1 MNNLYGTLSS
11 EPTALEIKNRELS
24 RVAAREGFVL
34 LKNDNNALPLKNKK
48 IALYGMGARLT
59 VKGGLGSGSVEERYS
74 VNIEDGLKNAGF
86 EITTEKWL
94 DDYDSEYSSTYQ
106 EYHDMVE
113 EKVKDLVNP
122 MEIIP
127 IAHSYVYRYP
137 SGRLVTKEDIE
148 NSNTDTAIY
157 VLMRQA
163 GECNDRKL
171 EKGDYYITD
180 IERENLRI
188 LSEAYKNTIL
198 VINVG
203 GHIDLS
209 FLDEIKGIDAVV
221 LFVQGGEEGGNALS
235 DVLSGKVN
243 FSGKLSDTIPL
254 RYEDIPFG
262 DEFSYLNGDLKNEY
276 YKEGIYV
283 GYRYFDSFDKDVRY
297 PFGFGLSYTDF
308 KIETKSVSLDKTNIN
323 IKVAV
328 TNIGEVSGKEVVQVY
343 ISLPGSNKEYQ
354 RLGTF
359 QKTKELEKGETETMD
374 LSFSLEDCT
383 SYNEEKAAW
392 ILDEGDYILRVG
404 NSSRNTNLSAIFDIP
419 QTIVVTE
426 CKNCCSLQNKLPLFY
441 PDKEREERAECE
453 MRLRVNP
460 EDFTT
465 RTVSY
470 IEPSIKETEEEK
482 SILDSLTIEEE
493 AWLLQGGDLR
503 NPPKGTLEIHG
514 AGGKTVTA
522 LLGKGIRNVLFSDGP
537 AGVNIANKVKA
548 LPGGGFAPAMVPE
561 RYSWGVMGKAM
572 KAQLERIPGEIVYR
586 YATAWPVEMLL
597 AQTWNKELLES
608 IGKAVGE
615 EMLQFGITIWL
626 SPGMNIHR
634 NPLGGRAFEYYSEDP
649 VLTGELAAS
658 LTKGVQSHKGLGVSL
673 KHFCCNN
680 TEDNRNGISSNVSER
695 ALREIYLKGF
705 EIAVKKSQPKT
716 VMSSYN
722 MLNHIYTANRHDLL
736 TDILRSEW
744 GFEGLVMTDWGSTNE
759 KAGRPEKTAPS
770 GNDLIMPGSDY
781 DRECILKAIK
791 NGEMTPEVVRRSACR
806 VLRMML
812 NANTPVLIKEE

>member
-1 MNNLYGTLSS
+1 MDNLYGTLSGQ
-11 EPTALEIKNRELS
+11 PTVLELKNRELS

-113 EKVKDLVNP
+113 DKVKDLVNP

-209 FLDEIKGIDAVV
+209 FLDEIKGINAVV

-283 GYRYFDSFDKDVRY
+283 GYRYFDSFNKEVRY

-343 ISLPGSNKEYQ
+343 ISLPGRDKEYQ
-354 RLGTF
+354 RLVTF

-441 PDKEREERAECE
+441 PDKEREERVECE

-465 RTVSY
+465 KTVSY

-722 MLNHIYTANRHDLL
+722 MLNHIYTANCHDLL

>member
-1 MNNLYGTLSS
+1 
-11 EPTALEIKNRELS
+11 
-24 RVAAREGFVL
+24 
-34 LKNDNNALPLKNKK
+34 
-48 IALYGMGARLT
+48 
-59 VKGGLGSGSVEERYS
+59 
-74 VNIEDGLKNAGF
+74 
-86 EITTEKWL
+86 
-94 DDYDSEYSSTYQ
+94 
-106 EYHDMVE
+106 MVE

-705 EIAVKKSQPKT
+705 EIAVKKSHPKT

-722 MLNHIYTANRHDLL
+722 MVNHIYTANRHDLL

>member
-1 MNNLYGTLSS
+1 MDNLYGTLSS

-113 EKVKDLVNP
+113 DKVKDLVNP

-283 GYRYFDSFDKDVRY
+283 GYRYFDSFNKEVRY

-354 RLGTF
+354 RLVTF

-441 PDKEREERAECE
+441 PDKEREERVECE

-465 RTVSY
+465 KTVSY

-791 NGEMTPEVVRRSACR
+791 SGEMTPEVVRRSACR

>member
-11 EPTALEIKNRELS
+11 EPTVLELKNRELS

-113 EKVKDLVNP
+113 DKVKDLVNP

-148 NSNTDTAIY
+148 NSETDTAIY

-343 ISLPGSNKEYQ
+343 ISLPGRDKEYQ
-354 RLGTF
+354 RLVAF
-359 QKTKELEKGETETMD
+359 DKTKELEKGETETMD

-441 PDKEREERAECE
+441 PDKEREERVECE

-465 RTVSY
+465 KTVSY

>member
-11 EPTALEIKNRELS
+11 EPTVLELKNRELS

-34 LKNDNNALPLKNKK
+34 LKNDNNALPLKNKR

-86 EITTEKWL
+86 DITTEKWL

-113 EKVKDLVNP
+113 DKVKDLVNP

-148 NSNTDTAIY
+148 NSETDTAIY

-283 GYRYFDSFDKDVRY
+283 GYRYFDSFNKEVRY

-354 RLGTF
+354 RLVTF

-441 PDKEREERAECE
+441 PDKEREERVECE

-465 RTVSY
+465 KTVSY

-705 EIAVKKSQPKT
+705 EIAVKKSHPKT

-722 MLNHIYTANRHDLL
+722 MVNHIYTANRHDLL

>member
-34 LKNDNNALPLKNKK
+34 LKNDNNALPLKNKR

-113 EKVKDLVNP
+113 DKVKDLVNP

-188 LSEAYKNTIL
+188 VSEAYKNTIL

-343 ISLPGSNKEYQ
+343 ISLPGRDKEYQ
-354 RLGTF
+354 RLVTF

-441 PDKEREERAECE
+441 PDKEREERVECE

-465 RTVSY
+465 KTVSY

-705 EIAVKKSQPKT
+705 EIAVKKSHPKT

>member
-1 MNNLYGTLSS
+1 MNNLYGTLLS

-113 EKVKDLVNP
+113 DKVKDLVNP

-148 NSNTDTAIY
+148 NSETDTAIY

-354 RLGTF
+354 RLVTF

-426 CKNCCSLQNKLPLFY
+426 CKNCCSLQDELPLFT
-441 PDKEREERAECE
+441 PETEKEERVECE

-465 RTVSY
+465 KTVSY

-615 EMLQFGITIWL
+615 EKI
-626 SPGMNIHR
+626 
-634 NPLGGRAFEYYSEDP
+634 GRAH
-649 VLTGELAAS
+649 V
-658 LTKGVQSHKGLGVSL
+658 
-673 KHFCCNN
+673 
-680 TEDNRNGISSNVSER
+680 
-695 ALREIYLKGF
+695 
-705 EIAVKKSQPKT
+705 
-716 VMSSYN
+716 
-722 MLNHIYTANRHDLL
+722 
-736 TDILRSEW
+736 
-744 GFEGLVMTDWGSTNE
+744 
-759 KAGRPEKTAPS
+759 
-770 GNDLIMPGSDY
+770 
-781 DRECILKAIK
+781 
-791 NGEMTPEVVRRSACR
+791 
-806 VLRMML
+806 
-812 NANTPVLIKEE
+812 

>member
-11 EPTALEIKNRELS
+11 EPTVLELKNRELS

-34 LKNDNNALPLKNKK
+34 LKNDNKALPLKNKK

-113 EKVKDLVNP
+113 DKVKDLVNP

-148 NSNTDTAIY
+148 NSETDTAIY

-188 LSEAYKNTIL
+188 VSEAYKNTIL

-235 DVLSGKVN
+235 DVLSGKEN

-283 GYRYFDSFDKDVRY
+283 GYRYFDSFNKDVRY

-354 RLGTF
+354 RLVAF
-359 QKTKELEKGETETMD
+359 DKTKELEKGETETMD

-426 CKNCCSLQNKLPLFY
+426 CKNCCSLQDKLPLFY
-441 PDKEREERAECE
+441 PDKEREERVECE

-465 RTVSY
+465 KTVSY

-561 RYSWGVMGKAM
+561 ECRLFPS
-572 KAQLERIPGEIVYR
+572 IP
-586 YATAWPVEMLL
+586 
-597 AQTWNKELLES
+597 
-608 IGKAVGE
+608 
-615 EMLQFGITIWL
+615 
-626 SPGMNIHR
+626 
-634 NPLGGRAFEYYSEDP
+634 
-649 VLTGELAAS
+649 
-658 LTKGVQSHKGLGVSL
+658 
-673 KHFCCNN
+673 
-680 TEDNRNGISSNVSER
+680 
-695 ALREIYLKGF
+695 
-705 EIAVKKSQPKT
+705 
-716 VMSSYN
+716 
-722 MLNHIYTANRHDLL
+722 
-736 TDILRSEW
+736 
-744 GFEGLVMTDWGSTNE
+744 
-759 KAGRPEKTAPS
+759 
-770 GNDLIMPGSDY
+770 
-781 DRECILKAIK
+781 
-791 NGEMTPEVVRRSACR
+791 
-806 VLRMML
+806 
-812 NANTPVLIKEE
+812 

>member
-34 LKNDNNALPLKNKK
+34 LKNDNNALPLKNKR

-354 RLGTF
+354 RLVTF

-441 PDKEREERAECE
+441 PDKEREERVECE

-465 RTVSY
+465 KTVSY

-522 LLGKGIRNVLFSDGP
+522 LLGKGIINVLFSDGP

-759 KAGRPEKTAPS
+759 KSGRPEKTAPS
-770 GNDLIMPGSDY
+770 GNDLIMPVSDY

>member
-11 EPTALEIKNRELS
+11 EPTVLELKNRELS

-34 LKNDNNALPLKNKK
+34 LKNDNNALPLKNKR

-354 RLGTF
+354 RLVAF

-441 PDKEREERAECE
+441 PDKEREERVECE

-465 RTVSY
+465 KTVSY